1 MAGAP
6 GFQKIKGLGAANLT
20 DRNTVGTEPERGAD
34 QIGKRRATIFGAQG
48 NEVGRGT
55 LQLAGIFYQH
65 HTVAGLG
72 DLGEERIDQGGFA
85 SRGAADDQ
93 DVLPFPDRCPQQLGV
108 CAGHDA
114 GLDIIAESEDRDGGP
129 ANGEARRGNN
139 GWDQTLE
146 PLPALRKLAIAVP
159 SAVRNMRAPR
169 AKASDQN
176 AVAITSNPVKA
187 PRRGELISGVD

>member
-1 MAGAP
+1 MSARPSP
-6 GFQKIKGLGAANLT
+6 GTSGQAASKSATGSYTQTKRQRRLNTQRSDSAVNGRSRSSVTADRQVELT
-20 DRNTVGTEPERGAD
+20 
-34 QIGKRRATIFGAQG
+34 
-48 NEVGRGT
+48 
-55 LQLAGIFYQH
+55 
-65 HTVAGLG
+65 
-72 DLGEERIDQGGFA
+72 
-85 SRGAADDQ
+85 AAVS